1 MEMRLLK
8 DLAIPFQNNLNKYMA
23 NNTRV
28 FSDLDFNFTLNPVTR
43 DVTRRYDED
52 AVKTALKN
60 LILTNNYERPFHS
73 EIGSPIKKLLFEP
86 ATPMLGAMLK
96 RTISDVINTFEPRVN
111 IIDINTVVNP
121 DEESI
126 DISIEFT
133 ILNTTAPITLD
144 LTLERT
150 R

>member
-1 MEMRLLK
+1 M

>member
-1 MEMRLLK
+1 MLK